1 MQFLNQEIF
10 EKVAV
15 DISSYT
21 FGIFNYNNT
30 HIGYNDGYLSLGI
43 SIDFA
48 NNTLKSMAKNYMINY
63 FETNT
68 LTDYK
73 EPIAVAPHLKARM
86 VESERLY
93 QAHIRSNPELFES
106 E

>member
-1 MQFLNQEIF
+1 M
-10 EKVAV
+10 

-48 NNTLKSMAKNYMINY
+48 NNTLKSMARDYMIKY
-63 FETNT
+63 FESNT
-68 LTDYK
+68 VGEYK
-73 EPIAVAPHLKARM
+73 EPLPVAQRLKAM
-86 VESERLY
+86 MEDSERQY
-93 QAHIRSNPELFES
+93 
-106 E
+106 

>member
-1 MQFLNQEIF
+1 M
-10 EKVAV
+10 

-48 NNTLKSMAKNYMINY
+48 NNTLKSMARDYMIKY
-63 FETNT
+63 FESNT
-68 LTDYK
+68 
-73 EPIAVAPHLKARM
+73 
-86 VESERLY
+86 
-93 QAHIRSNPELFES
+93 
-106 E
+106 

>member
-1 MQFLNQEIF
+1 M
-10 EKVAV
+10 

-48 NNTLKSMAKNYMINY
+48 NNTLKSMARDYMIKY
-63 FETNT
+63 FESNT
-68 LTDYK
+68 LA
-73 EPIAVAPHLKARM
+73 E
-86 VESERLY
+86 
-93 QAHIRSNPELFES
+93 
-106 E
+106 